1 MDIYHRQRNRG
12 LTLVELLIVIG
23 IIGVLGS
30 ISVPLALRMGP
41 TPTRTVNTAAR
52 ELFTVLK
59 GARIYATTFNVETVV
74 SYTLNTPVD
83 TLTELPCPILDSVA
97 IGRLMSRDERGRLD
111 VAAALWEGG
120 VPSDAPVFVPLMNSE
135 GRFEPMRGGTGI
147 ISQECFGAGS
157 WAHYLDTRGLT
168 PVILFDLE
176 ALQLIWPR
184 SVPQGTLTGDMYELY
199 SRLALPSASESSP
212 LLFPGHV
219 YLPSGGM
226 RVGGAHQ
233 RARLSVGLLPG
244 ADPNDRLTIAY
255 DPVTDEPLIDPL
267 TGAPQE
273 TPLTTD
279 LTLYAAQGRVKVE
292 P

>member
-1 MDIYHRQRNRG
+1 
-12 LTLVELLIVIG
+12 
-23 IIGVLGS
+23 
-30 ISVPLALRMGP
+30 
-41 TPTRTVNTAAR
+41 
-52 ELFTVLK
+52 
-59 GARIYATTFNVETVV
+59 
-74 SYTLNTPVD
+74 
-83 TLTELPCPILDSVA
+83 
-97 IGRLMSRDERGRLD
+97 
-111 VAAALWEGG
+111 
-120 VPSDAPVFVPLMNSE
+120 
-135 GRFEPMRGGTGI
+135 
-147 ISQECFGAGS
+147 
-157 WAHYLDTRGLT
+157 
-168 PVILFDLE
+168 
-176 ALQLIWPR
+176 
-184 SVPQGTLTGDMYELY
+184 MYELY